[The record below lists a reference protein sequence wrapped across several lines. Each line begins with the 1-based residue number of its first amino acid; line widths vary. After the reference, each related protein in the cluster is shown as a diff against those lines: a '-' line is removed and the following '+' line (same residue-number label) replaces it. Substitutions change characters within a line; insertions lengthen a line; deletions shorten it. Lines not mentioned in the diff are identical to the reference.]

1 MNLNYKTKDFFF
13 PIFTILKETNKPLK
27 PSEVAQTIIQDLPL
41 DRKSEFWTMVRLKLK
56 NRILQASNYL
66 AEAGI
71 IHTTKKNP
79 YQKKGW
85 FLTEYGKQLKVNEEE
100 LIREVK
106 QNIRKKNPQQNFNI
120 ITKKTFVPK
129 VISRKKREQ
138 TTTFSKNTI
147 LYGPPATGK
156 TSKAIEMAIGIL
168 GLDKLKNTDAKKAL
182 RELQGKQFEMISLH
196 PNYRYEHF
204 LEDIDAKGKI
214 KDGILKKIAT
224 KARNEYK
231 NNPEKP
237 ANFVLIIDEMHRSE
251 PAEIFGETISLL
263 GADKRLEQDNEIQ
276 VALAYSGEIF
286 ALPPNLYII
295 GTINIAEIDYQTD
308 SSFLQHFEMIP
319 VYPRYDHI
327 NLAYADFLKE
337 LNRKISYYKGSDF
350 MFGHGYF
357 MQNAESLDFLRIL
370 NHQVIPTLRF
380 YFEPK
385 ELVQEILQTALEEAE
400 STKGKFEVLE
410 NERLHLEVIRVSW

>member
-1 MNLNYKTKDFFF
+1 MNLQYKIKDFLF
-13 PIFTILKETNKPLK
+13 PIYHLLKEESKPMRA
-27 PSEVAQTIIQDLPL
+27 SEVAQKIIQNLPL
-41 DRKSEFWTMVRLKLK
+41 NQKSEFWGMVRLKIK
-56 NRILQASNYL
+56 NRILQAANYL

-71 IHTTKKNP
+71 IYTTKKNP

-85 FLTEYGKQLKVNEEE
+85 FLTEYGKQLQLTSEE
-100 LIREVK
+100 LIKEVK
-106 QNIRKKNPQQNFNI
+106 RNIRQKTHAKQSSP
-120 ITKKTFVPK
+120 KTFIPK
-129 VISRKKREQ
+129 VLSRKRREQ
-138 TTTFSKNTI
+138 TTSFSKNTI

-156 TSKAIEMAIGIL
+156 TSRAIEMAIGIL
-168 GLDKLKNTDAKKAL
+168 GLDKLKKNDAQKAL
-182 RELQGKQFEMISLH
+182 RALQGEQFEMISLH

-204 LEDIDAKGKI
+204 LESINVKGEVQ
-214 KDGILKKIAT
+214 DGVLKKIAL
-224 KARNEYK
+224 KARQSYEDQAQK
-231 NNPEKP
+231 
-237 ANFVLIIDEMHRSE
+237 AQNFVLIIDEMHRSE
-251 PAEIFGETISLL
+251 PAEIFGEAISLL
-263 GADKRLEQDNEIQ
+263 GADKRLGQENEIH
-276 VALAYSGEIF
+276 VSLAYSGERF

-295 GTINIAEIDYQTD
+295 GTINIAEIDYRTD

-380 YFEPK
+380 YFQSK
-385 ELVQEILQTALEEAE
+385 ELVQEILQTALDEAP

>member
-13 PIFTILKETNKPLK
+13 PIYEVLKSAHKPLRA
-27 PSEVAQTIIQDLPL
+27 SEVAQKIIADLPL
-41 DRKSEFWTMVRLKLK
+41 DRNSEFWAMVRLKLK
-56 NRILQASNYL
+56 NRIRQAANHL

-71 IHTTKKNP
+71 IYTTKKNP

-85 FLTEYGKQLKVNEEE
+85 FLTEYGKQLQVNEEE

-106 QNIRKKNPQQNFNI
+106 RNIRKNI
-120 ITKKTFVPK
+120 QKQENVSKIFVPK

-138 TTTFSKNTI
+138 TINYSKNTI

-168 GLDKLKNTDAKKAL
+168 GLDKHKAAEAKKAL
-182 RELQGKQFEMISLH
+182 REMQGKQFEMISLH

-204 LEDIDAKGKI
+204 LEDIDPKGKI
-214 KDGILKKIAT
+214 KDGILKKIAIR
-224 KARNEYK
+224 ARNEYEK
-231 NNPEKP
+231 NPQNSK
-237 ANFVLIIDEMHRSE
+237 NFVLIIDEMHRSE

-263 GADKRLEQDNEIQ
+263 GSDKRLGQENEVQ
-276 VALAYSGEIF
+276 VSLAYSGEIF

-327 NLAYADFLKE
+327 NLAYSDFLKA

-380 YFEPK
+380 YFETK
-385 ELVQEILQTALEEAE
+385 ELVQEILQTALDEAE

-410 NERLHLEVIRVSW
+410 NEKLHLEVIRVSW